1 MNLALQSMLLWL
13 MAQAAITD
21 LALRRIPNVL
31 VFCGLL
37 IALLL
42 HVFTGRGY
50 DWLSIWLS
58 GLGTGFF
65 LFLPLYMLRG
75 MAAGDVKLMAMTG
88 AFVGPALT
96 VEIAVLTCL
105 IGGVLALLMVAC
117 SGRWRMLLRNL
128 KVMAWPLLGR
138 AVGYP
143 LEPVPLPREASAG
156 GIPYGVAIA
165 LGTTAVVLQPHWP
178 SFA

>member
-13 MAQAAITD
+13 MAQAAVTD

-42 HVFTGRGY
+42 HAFTGSAH
-50 DWLSIWLS
+50 DCLLIWLA
-58 GLGTGFF
+58 GVVTGFL

-88 AFVGPALT
+88 GFVGPAHT

-117 SGRWRMLLRNL
+117 SGRWRILWRNL
-128 KVMAWPLLGR
+128 KAVAWPLLAR
-138 AVGYP
+138 AVGYQ
-143 LEPVPLPREASAG
+143 LEPVSLPRGTSAG

-165 LGTTAVVLQPHWP
+165 LGTAAVVLEPHWP
-178 SFA
+178 AFA